1 MLHPT
6 NNIGPQKPK
15 PILHQKKKKKK
26 KKNTHSQNIL
36 LSNINLNKKKNI

>member
-26 KKNTHSQNIL
+26 KKEKEKPLIHQIL
-36 LSNINLNKKKNI
+36 SSITYI